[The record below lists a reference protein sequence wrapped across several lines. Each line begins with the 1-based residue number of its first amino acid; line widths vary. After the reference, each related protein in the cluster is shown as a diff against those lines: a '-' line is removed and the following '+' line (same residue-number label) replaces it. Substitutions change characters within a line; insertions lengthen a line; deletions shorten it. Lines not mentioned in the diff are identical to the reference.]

1 MNAII
6 EMMPEGFMNL
16 LGWVT
21 FICIFLFKD
30 KLLRVLKKEETEPQT
45 CACHDPESHNPNFIT
60 MDKKL
65 DDLKAINIDIKGVL
79 IVMKTIMEERRRQI
93 NGGK

>member
-30 KLLRVLKKEETEPQT
+30 KLLKVLKKEEPAQT

-65 DDLKAINIDIKGVL
+65 DDIKGVL